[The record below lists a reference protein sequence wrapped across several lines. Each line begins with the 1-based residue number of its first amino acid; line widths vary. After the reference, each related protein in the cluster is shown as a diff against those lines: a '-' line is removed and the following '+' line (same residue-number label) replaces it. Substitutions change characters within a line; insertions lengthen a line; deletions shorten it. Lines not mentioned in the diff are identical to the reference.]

1 MLIEPIYAE
10 NIIVGVI
17 WNKIFKWYVT
27 EKDLWFLDYNKLDKG
42 YLEKGYDIED
52 IVDDNERRGIEV
64 LDKNTVDIFLD
75 RISKYLTTEYELNNL
90 FNKIS
95 EFDDCLDFIPSI
107 LVDFDNKRFYSMF
120 PELASF
126 EDYIP
131 EGWVGEY
138 VDFTN
143 LIQDE
148 EKYWLNDLKENLF
161 IKYKKIISR

>member
-1 MLIEPIYAE
+1 M
-10 NIIVGVI
+10 
-17 WNKIFKWYVT
+17 
-27 EKDLWFLDYNKLDKG
+27 
-42 YLEKGYDIED
+42 
-52 IVDDNERRGIEV
+52 DD
-64 LDKNTVDIFLD
+64 
-75 RISKYLTTEYELNNL
+75 
-90 FNKIS
+90 
-95 EFDDCLDFIPSI
+95 DDAYYSYIPPI